1 MSKSQSPKLTF
12 SYSTKYLNTD
22 IVDRCFTPGS
32 HNLVDKIICGN
43 GFTTSFLQ
51 IPPSKKYQALTKRV
65 EEYQS
70 DIKYFKD
77 TLTEALSSMK
87 ESLKSIQQQN
97 YINAKEKGFDK
108 K

>member
-51 IPPSKKYQALTKRV
+51 IPPSKKYQANIIIV
-65 EEYQS
+65 H
-70 DIKYFKD
+70 FKD

>member
-1 MSKSQSPKLTF
+1 MSKESKPFQTF

-51 IPPSKKYQALTKRV
+51 IPPNKKHQANIIIVPNKRV
-65 EEYQS
+65 VQS
-70 DIKYFKD
+70 KQQSYNKD
-77 TLTEALSSMK
+77 
-87 ESLKSIQQQN
+87 
-97 YINAKEKGFDK
+97 
-108 K
+108 